1 MKELSELIFLED
13 VRYSKEH
20 EWVLVEDDTIK
31 VGISDFAQDQLG
43 DVVFVELPQA
53 GDSFEAGEVF
63 GTVESVKTLSEL
75 YMPMGGE
82 IVDVNEALE
91 ESPEFINDKPYEDG
105 WMITVKPDDM
115 AEYDSLLSH
124 EDYKRFLEESQE

>member
-20 EWVLVEDDTIK
+20 EWVLVEGDTIK
-31 VGISDFAQDQLG
+31 VGISDYAQDQLG

-82 IVDVNEALE
+82 IIAVNEALE
-91 ESPEFINDKPYEDG
+91 ESPEFINDNPYEDG
-105 WMITVKPDDM
+105 WMITVKPDDK

>member
-20 EWVLVEDDTIK
+20 EWVLVEGDTIK
-31 VGISDFAQDQLG
+31 VGISDYAQDQLG

-82 IVDVNEALE
+82 IIAVNEALE

-115 AEYDSLLSH
+115 ADYDSLLSH

>member
-1 MKELSELIFLED
+1 MKEISELTFLED

-20 EWVLVEDDTIK
+20 EWVRAEGDAVK

-63 GTVESVKTLSEL
+63 GTVESVKTVSEL

-82 IVDVNEALE
+82 IVSVNNTLE

-105 WMITVKPDDM
+105 WMIVFKPNDM
-115 AEYDSLLSH
+115 AAYDDLLSH
-124 EDYKRFLEESQE
+124 EEYKNFLAESQK